1 MDIATDNLG
10 GLNKDSKIL
19 SANSVIEAL
28 NTHDATLTTYGTT
41 LSEHGTALT
50 EHATAIENKFSNL
63 STALVAQ
70 INENKEFKTALKTA
84 LGIA

>member
-19 SANSVIEAL
+19 NAESVIEAL
-28 NTHDATLTTYGTT
+28 NTHDTSLTTHSTTLTQ
-41 LSEHGTALT
+41 
-50 EHATAIENKFSNL
+50 HATAIENKFSDL
-63 STALVAQ
+63 STTLVAQ
-70 INENKEFKTALKTA
+70 INENEEFKTALKTA

>member
-10 GLNKDSKIL
+10 ELNKDSKIL
-19 SANSVIEAL
+19 SADSVIEAL
-28 NTHDATLTTYGTT
+28 NTHDTT
-41 LSEHGTALT
+41 LK
-50 EHATAIENKFSNL
+50 NKFSDL

-70 INENKEFKTALKTA
+70 ITENEEFKTALKTA

>member
-10 GLNKDSKIL
+10 ELNKDSKIL
-19 SANSVIEAL
+19 SADSVIEAL
-28 NTHDATLTTYGTT
+28 NAHDTT
-41 LSEHGTALT
+41 LK
-50 EHATAIENKFSNL
+50 NKFSDL

-70 INENKEFKTALKTA
+70 INENEEFKTALKTA